1 MKEAAAIDIEGL
13 VKGYLRGTAWHCTFY
28 TPAGRQRLRLSTK
41 KKRQAERRAS
51 EIAEMIQKEDWE
63 GLTKLDWKPKAQAG
77 TFAIFVREEFL
88 PKYCNWSERTRKGE
102 ESRIRILCE
111 QFGALP
117 LSGVTA
123 SAIKSWL
130 AKRGA
135 EGLSPASQNRYLAAL
150 KSIYKAAVIYGF
162 CKMNP
167 AAVVTMQPEEIKAK
181 DVLDDEEFE
190 RLLSELPDYS
200 QRIVL
205 AAAETGM
212 RAGEIRQLKWEDV
225 DLVAGELRVAM
236 AKNKEYRVVPLTQRL
251 RVLLEQMK
259 EEATPRPSS
268 PVFKGV
274 EIKKGLA
281 AALKRAGIEKHI
293 SQHSFRHQFA
303 TRALEAGMSNFHLQK
318 IGGWKSAMMLDRYG
332 KVRNKALHEQMAKLN
347 AYGNPNAVTGAKSRA
362 AYGCGRSGT
371 GDVGL
376 RAKRHFEGDQRILS
390 RSGQSLAPR

>member
-41 KKRQAERRAS
+41 NKRQAERRAS

-162 CKMNP
+162 CKMNRR
-167 AAVVTMQPEEIKAK
+167 
-181 DVLDDEEFE
+181 
-190 RLLSELPDYS
+190 RL
-200 QRIVL
+200 
-205 AAAETGM
+205 
-212 RAGEIRQLKWEDV
+212 
-225 DLVAGELRVAM
+225 
-236 AKNKEYRVVPLTQRL
+236 
-251 RVLLEQMK
+251 
-259 EEATPRPSS
+259 
-268 PVFKGV
+268 
-274 EIKKGLA
+274 
-281 AALKRAGIEKHI
+281 
-293 SQHSFRHQFA
+293 
-303 TRALEAGMSNFHLQK
+303 
-318 IGGWKSAMMLDRYG
+318 
-332 KVRNKALHEQMAKLN
+332 
-347 AYGNPNAVTGAKSRA
+347 
-362 AYGCGRSGT
+362 
-371 GDVGL
+371 
-376 RAKRHFEGDQRILS
+376 
-390 RSGQSLAPR
+390 